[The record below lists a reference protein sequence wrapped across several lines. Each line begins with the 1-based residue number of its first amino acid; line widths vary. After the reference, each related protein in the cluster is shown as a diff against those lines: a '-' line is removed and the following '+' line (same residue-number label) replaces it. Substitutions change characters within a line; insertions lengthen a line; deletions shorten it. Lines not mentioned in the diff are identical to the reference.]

1 MIFNLTEQFTASERA
16 VLLLNKYTYDYL
28 KEIVNGIIT
37 QSRKRNETN
46 VCNYWNEVSLEIKR
60 IRL

>member
-1 MIFNLTEQFTASERA
+1 MIFNLIEQFTATERA
-16 VLLLNKYTYDYL
+16 VLLLNKYPYDYL

-46 VCNYWNEVSLEIKR
+46 VCNYWNEVSLEIKGL
-60 IRL
+60 RL

>member
-16 VLLLNKYTYDYL
+16 VILLNKYPYDYL

-37 QSRKRNETN
+37 QSRKSNETN

-60 IRL
+60 LRL

>member
-16 VLLLNKYTYDYL
+16 VLLLNKYPYDYL

>member
-16 VLLLNKYTYDYL
+16 VLLLNKYPYDYL

-46 VCNYWNEVSLEIKR
+46 VCNYWNEVSLEIKKL
-60 IRL
+60 RL

>member
-16 VLLLNKYTYDYL
+16 VLLLNKYPYDYL

-60 IRL
+60 LRL

>member
-16 VLLLNKYTYDYL
+16 VILLNKYPYDYL

-37 QSRKRNETN
+37 QSRKANETN

-60 IRL
+60 LRL